1 MVIKMKIAFIG
12 GGNMGEAILAA
23 LLEKKLANPTDIYVS
38 DISESRRQYLK
49 KQYSVAVTSKNT
61 EAIIGR
67 EVVVLAIK
75 PQNLTEVMADLKGY
89 IKPDQLVLSIVAGA
103 RIHTISHGM
112 GHRRVVRSM
121 PNTPAQIGLGISG
134 WTTTAE
140 VNEKQKGWAQAI
152 LGAMGKEIYFDDEEY
167 LDMVTAVSGSG
178 PAYFYLFAES
188 LIDAAV
194 GLGISRHEA
203 EELVSQT
210 MLGAAH
216 LMQKSG
222 KPPAELRRNVTSRGG
237 TTERAIKVF
246 EQNGLARIVI
256 EAVRAAC
263 QRAKELG
270 EPPKS

>member
-1 MVIKMKIAFIG
+1 
-12 GGNMGEAILAA
+12 MGEAILAA
-23 LLEKKLANPTDIYVS
+23 LLEKKLATPADISVS
-38 DISESRRQYLK
+38 DISGSRRQYLENK
-49 KQYSVAVTSKNT
+49 YGVAVTGKNR
-61 EAIIGR
+61 EAIVGR
-67 EVVVLAIK
+67 EVVVLAVK
-75 PQNLTEVMADLKGY
+75 PQNLPEVMADLKGY
-89 IKPDQLVLSIVAGA
+89 LKPDQLVLSIVAGA
-103 RIHTISHGM
+103 RISTICQGM

-134 WTTTAE
+134 WTATEE
-140 VNEKQKGWAQAI
+140 VTEKQKGRARAI
-152 LGAMGKEIYFDDEEY
+152 LGAMGREIYFSDEGY

-194 GLGISRHEA
+194 NLGLARNEA

-237 TTERAIKVF
+237 TTERAIQVF
-246 EQNGLARIVI
+246 EQSGLARIVT